1 MMNNPSQPDARELK
15 RRALRYQRHRRPR
28 EDDELIAQKVIA
40 CCILALMVAAML
52 INCTMASRYPDPQQL
67 MKQPQQQQPAPYPWA
82 TLTMAASTH
91 DGPGLRYQI
100 TGMVQAGMAVQVL
113 RHKDGWCCAWA
124 AGYAEPVW
132 ICDDYL
138 IF

>member
-1 MMNNPSQPDARELK
+1 MQKLTMREMHEWK
-15 RRALRYQRHRRPR
+15 RRTVRYGRHRKPR
-28 EDDELIAQKVIA
+28 EADSLSKQKAIA
-40 CCILALMVAAML
+40 CSILALMVAAMI
-52 INCTMASRYPDPQQL
+52 INCAMAARYPDPQQL
-67 MKQPQQQQPAPYPWA
+67 MQRPQQQQPAPYPWA

-91 DGPGLRYQI
+91 GGPGLRYQI

>member
-1 MMNNPSQPDARELK
+1 MQKKPTMREMHEWK
-15 RRALRYQRHRRPR
+15 RRTVRYRRHRRPR

-40 CCILALMVAAML
+40 CCILVLMVAAML
-52 INCTMASRYPDPQQL
+52 INCAMAARIPDPQQL
-67 MKQPQQQQPAPYPWA
+67 MKQPEQEQPALYPWA
-82 TLTMAASTH
+82 TLFMPASTH

-100 TGMVQAGMAVQVL
+100 TGKIRAGMAVQVL
-113 RHKDGWCCAWA
+113 RHKDGWCYAWA